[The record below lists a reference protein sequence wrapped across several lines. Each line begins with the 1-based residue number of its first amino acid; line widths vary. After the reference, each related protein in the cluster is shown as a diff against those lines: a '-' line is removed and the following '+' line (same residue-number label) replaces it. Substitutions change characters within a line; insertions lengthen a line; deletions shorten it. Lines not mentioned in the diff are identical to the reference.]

1 MGANSPNLRLQ
12 KHTVGGLNQT
22 DFYKYVHKHV
32 VDKVYTCVDAA
43 VQSEWRRAERSEI
56 TSQTARYFEI
66 RWNKYI
72 KPAFG
77 DFAPDEVR
85 YPQIVAFVDQLTDQ
99 GLHPAT
105 IRQILVAL
113 KKVLQWMLIH
123 GHITG
128 MPAIPT
134 VRSQSTPRGGFTPK
148 EVLKLWHSA
157 RQMMRPSA
165 KQSDPTHRDKM
176 GGVFSKSQP
185 VTEEMRWLIALMI
198 NGFMR
203 PTDLKNIKHRHVE
216 VIKGQHTYLRLN
228 LPESKKHTETIITLR
243 PAVRAYEALKTYAK
257 SRERAASDDYL
268 FFPGLEDR
276 KKAMMA
282 MDFQFRRILDHAGLR
297 EGKRGQTRSIY
308 SLRHTAL
315 TFRLIYGKGIDL
327 LTLAKNAR
335 TSVEMVE
342 KFYASELN
350 AELNVA
356 MLQSKRTIARARAGC

>member
-1 MGANSPNLRLQ
+1 M
-12 KHTVGGLNQT
+12 
-22 DFYKYVHKHV
+22 
-32 VDKVYTCVDAA
+32 DAA
-43 VQSEWRRAERSEI
+43 VQSEWRRAGRNEI
-56 TSQTARYFEI
+56 STQAARYFEI
-66 RWNKYI
+66 RCNKYL
-72 KPAFG
+72 KPVFG
-77 DFAPDEVR
+77 DFAPDEIR

-99 GLHPAT
+99 GLRPAT

-113 KKVLQWMLIH
+113 KKVLHWALIH
-123 GHITG
+123 GYIAG
-128 MPAIPT
+128 LPASPT
-134 VRSQSTPRGGFTPK
+134 VRSQSTPRGGFTPR

-157 RQMMRPSA
+157 RNLMR
-165 KQSDPTHRDKM
+165 KTEFQSKPTHRDRM
-176 GGVFSKSQP
+176 GGVFSRNEP
-185 VTEEMRWLIALMI
+185 IAEEMRWLIALMI

-228 LPESKKHTETIITLR
+228 LPESKKHTETIITLK
-243 PAVRAYEALKTYAK
+243 PAVRAYEALKNHAGYRDCAK
-257 SRERAASDDYL
+257 ADDYL
-268 FFPGLEDR
+268 FFPRIFDR

-297 EGKRGQTRSIY
+297 EGSRGQTRSIY

-356 MLQSKRTIARARAGC
+356 MLQSKRTVPQARRG